1 MITYIF
7 MREQFLKA
15 LQKAKYFAAAENIVT
30 ATTFK
35 VIDY

>member
-30 ATTFK
+30 ANSIQLSK
-35 VIDY
+35 